1 MWKWHIHL
9 SDSPDL
15 RCAQNNRVE
24 GYQSENR
31 VQNKARWTQT
41 EDFKAVR
48 WFDNY
53 YYQQNY
59 NRPIMTIKKDHF
71 PQHSRWLIRNR
82 MSESGLKLH
91 SLTLTPTVVAKQRR
105 EHYTFALDM
114 RERPVCYW
122 RRVFFADE
130 TMITDNFSNPKQKF
144 ICGARFPKS
153 ASPPV
158 RRGARPSKKLCWFAL
173 WYGQSMRGRVI
184 EGILNSSTFV
194 STINEFFTKEPT
206 RNSIG

>member
-1 MWKWHIHL
+1 MENQRKFIYLNKETREIINNLWKWHIHL

-59 NRPIMTIKKDHF
+59 NWPIMTIKKDHF
-71 PQHSRWLIRNR
+71 PQHGRWLIRNR

-91 SLTLTPTVVAKQRR
+91 SLTLTPTVVAKQRMRTLYICFGYERASGLLLATCFLRRWNHDNGQLLWSKAKIYLWGTVPKISFTTGEKRCPSIEEIMLVCFVVRAIYAR
-105 EHYTFALDM
+105 ESNRRYT
-114 RERPVCYW
+114 E
-122 RRVFFADE
+122 
-130 TMITDNFSNPKQKF
+130 
-144 ICGARFPKS
+144 
-153 ASPPV
+153 
-158 RRGARPSKKLCWFAL
+158 
-173 WYGQSMRGRVI
+173 
-184 EGILNSSTFV
+184 
-194 STINEFFTKEPT
+194 
-206 RNSIG
+206 